1 MRVQLSR
8 VGLTRLRI
16 YFTKAIKPFR
26 IIVTV
31 FGSLD
36 TSSAVKQFEPSLS
49 LCLPVLQLN
58 FAVFNK
64 RAIPLWIIFFPRID
78 RIFLDSNSFQQSNR
92 DRDSLFFVLLSS
104 LVHFPV
110 PLYFIDFNRKWL
122 SLRLGSLGGRQFEYI
137 KRFI

>member
-1 MRVQLSR
+1 MISSKRYELVMRAQLSR

-16 YFTKAIKPFR
+16 YFTEAIKPFR

-36 TSSAVKQFEPSLS
+36 ASSAVKQFEPSLS

-78 RIFLDSNSFQQSNR
+78 RGFFSTRIHFNKVTAIEIPSSSSSFPLSFI
-92 DRDSLFFVLLSS
+92 SLFLCISS
-104 LVHFPV
+104 
-110 PLYFIDFNRKWL
+110 ISIGN
-122 SLRLGSLGGRQFEYI
+122 GSPFGSVR
-137 KRFI
+137 